1 MGFFFPFFLL
11 KESTRLKNK
20 KKMEHNTAGR
30 LENIS
35 VLRHIILPYLN
46 PVLTRTPKSDRQDKL
61 NFPEKGW
68 GNIKE
73 KKRSDYRKISTGLI
87 VNKDQRR
94 TKYKQEKWKEPF

>member
-1 MGFFFPFFLL
+1 
-11 KESTRLKNK
+11 
-20 KKMEHNTAGR
+20 MEHNTAGR

-35 VLRHIILPYLN
+35 VLRRIILPYLN

-73 KKRSDYRKISTGLI
+73 KKEIRFQ
-87 VNKDQRR
+87 KDFHGSNS
-94 TKYKQEKWKEPF
+94 K